1 MVTAMEAATRPSMG
15 AEPPRIGQW
24 YLRSDEG
31 RIFQVTG
38 YDEMT
43 HMTEIQS
50 LDGDW
55 DEIDEKTWASL
66 PLQPVGSYA

>member
-1 MVTAMEAATRPSMG
+1 MS
-15 AEPPRIGQW
+15 AERARIGQW

-38 YDEMT
+38 YDEAT
-43 HMTEIQS
+43 HVTEIQS

-55 DEIDEKTWASL
+55 DELDEKTWAGL
-66 PLQPVGSYA
+66 PLEPVGTPADLDT